1 MLLYT
6 TSMSVIQVQKVQ
18 SLTGHRSAIYN
29 LQPTQD
35 EGVILSAAG
44 DGMIVRWNLSHPD
57 EGELVAKLPNSVY
70 AIHLPES
77 GLLLAGHNYD
87 GIHLLDWRNKKEV
100 ASLQL
105 TRSAIFDIQSLHGL
119 AYVGTG
125 DGAVEVIDY
134 RKMSVVRTL
143 PSGSGSARSIAVND
157 KRRELAVGYSDHF
170 IRIFDL
176 DTYALK
182 KEWKAHQNS
191 VFSVIYNQSHDLLLS
206 GSRDARLKAW
216 DPEQDYVLRQEV
228 VAHLFAINHI
238 TYSPDNKHFVTCS
251 LDKTVKVWDAD
262 RLSLLKVIDK
272 ARHAGHSSSVNRVL
286 WSSFQNRLIS
296 AGDDRM
302 ISVWDVIF

>member
-1 MLLYT
+1 MG
-6 TSMSVIQVQKVQ
+6 SIQVQKVQ
-18 SLTGHRSAIYN
+18 SLTGHRSAIYS
-29 LQPTQD
+29 LQPTED
-35 EGVILSAAG
+35 EGVILSSAG
-44 DGMIVRWNLSHPD
+44 DGMIVRWDLRHPD
-57 EGELVAKLPNSVY
+57 EGEMIAKLPNSVY
-70 AIHLPES
+70 AIHVPEAN
-77 GLLLAGHNYD
+77 LLLAGHNYD

-105 TRSAIFDIQSLHGL
+105 TRSAIFDIQSLRGL

-125 DGAVEVIDY
+125 DGEVVVVDY
-134 RKMSVVRTL
+134 KKMAVVRTL
-143 PSGSGSARSIAVND
+143 PSGSGSARSIAVSD

-182 KEWKAHQNS
+182 KEWVAHQNS
-191 VFSVIYNQSHDLLLS
+191 VFSVIYNHAHDLLLS

-216 DPEQDYVLRQEV
+216 EPGKDYALRQEV

-238 TYSPDNKHFVTCS
+238 AYSPDNKHFVTCS

-262 RLSLLKVIDK
+262 RLALLKVIDK
-272 ARHAGHSSSVNRVL
+272 ARHAGHSSSVNRLL
-286 WSSFQNRLIS
+286 WTSFQNRLIS